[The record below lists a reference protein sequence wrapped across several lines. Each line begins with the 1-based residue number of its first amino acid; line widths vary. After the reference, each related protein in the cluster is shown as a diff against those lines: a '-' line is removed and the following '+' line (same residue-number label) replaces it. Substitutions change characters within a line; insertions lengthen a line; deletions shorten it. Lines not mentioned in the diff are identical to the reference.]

1 MSPSIRPTRLNGS
14 ASCSKTAPPSPC
26 SRRTTSQSSLQ
37 GLSIPCP
44 SSTCLLP
51 LPHGQTS
58 PRPTPIPIASA
69 SIPITSP
76 MSSTPQVPQDNLKV
90 SWSSMLVLQTTSSGL
105 RAPILDKQD
114 PDLPLYTQSALM
126 D

>member
-14 ASCSKTAPPSPC
+14 VSCSKTAPPSPC

-58 PRPTPIPIASA
+58 PSPTPIPIASA

-76 MSSTPQVPQDNLKV
+76 MSSTHHVPQNNLKV
-90 SWSSMLVLQTTSSGL
+90 SWSSTKKYAITCDG
-105 RAPILDKQD
+105 P
-114 PDLPLYTQSALM
+114 
-126 D
+126 